1 MNPRNSEF
9 SRGNFRIWGSP
20 NFDRPGEYYIWGV
33 YWDIFSINIVDGQ
46 ILNFP
51 GEISEYGRQFFLIF
65 FKNPISKLGAKLSST
80 LIMKISW
87 KNIENLGGV
96 AF

>member
-51 GEISEYGRQFFLIF
+51 GEISEYGRQFFFDF
-65 FKNPISKLGAKLSST
+65 FSKIL
-80 LIMKISW
+80 
-87 KNIENLGGV
+87 
-96 AF
+96 